1 MYFYLLVRVT
11 IAGESSGLNTA
22 ANISLLAERDQVG
35 VRVLS
40 DGAGRH
46 LGRADLV
53 GDPGEDT
60 LDTGACSKH
69 HIGGGYDQ
77 EVCLKSSL

>member
-1 MYFYLLVRVT
+1 MQGCKLGSLFPSLLVGVT
-11 IAGESSGLNTA
+11 VASEASALNTA

-35 VRVLS
+35 VSVLS

-53 GDPGEDT
+53 GDSGEDT
-60 LDTGACSKH
+60 LDTGA
-69 HIGGGYDQ
+69 
-77 EVCLKSSL
+77 

>member
-1 MYFYLLVRVT
+1 MCLLVRVAV
-11 IAGESSGLNTA
+11 AGETKGLNMA
-22 ANISLLAERDQVG
+22 ANVSLLAESLQADVG
-35 VRVLS
+35 VGVLS

-60 LDTGACSKH
+60 LDTGA
-69 HIGGGYDQ
+69 
-77 EVCLKSSL
+77 